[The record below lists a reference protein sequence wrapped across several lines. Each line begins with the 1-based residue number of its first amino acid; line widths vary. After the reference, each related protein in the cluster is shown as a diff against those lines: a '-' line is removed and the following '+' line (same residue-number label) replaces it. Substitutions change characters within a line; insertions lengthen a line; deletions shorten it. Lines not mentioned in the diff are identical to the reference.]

1 MLEQIN
7 QIASNVFNI
16 VDSIKYFL
24 IIVFS
29 FYFIFS
35 LLNRQGLK
43 RESSFD
49 ISIIYLVSVLLIL
62 KLYFFGVNLRSFSS
76 LSDAFLNF
84 NFTEDAF
91 LVILLLN
98 LIWAYLFSRIFNFSR
113 YRILDVVTFNSF
125 FVLLFLIFMN
135 NWSFSW
141 LAIIP
146 VLIFYFFKNKLVSGV
161 PALILIFVFSTI
173 NLIFQFFPN
182 GLIFYLFLNI
192 ICAIFIYKRFRYMD
206 NHLTKDFIE
215 ACRLKLLER
224 RERILQQIATDSS
237 ELNVRRG
244 DVGDSDP
251 IDEAYEVLD
260 REIDVENKG
269 MLETILARINKALK
283 KIDDGKYG
291 YDEKTGKPIE
301 KARLEEF
308 PEAEEDTP

>member
-1 MLEQIN
+1 
-7 QIASNVFNI
+7 
-16 VDSIKYFL
+16 
-24 IIVFS
+24 
-29 FYFIFS
+29 
-35 LLNRQGLK
+35 
-43 RESSFD
+43 
-49 ISIIYLVSVLLIL
+49 
-62 KLYFFGVNLRSFSS
+62 
-76 LSDAFLNF
+76 
-84 NFTEDAF
+84 
-91 LVILLLN
+91 
-98 LIWAYLFSRIFNFSR
+98 
-113 YRILDVVTFNSF
+113 
-125 FVLLFLIFMN
+125 
-135 NWSFSW
+135 
-141 LAIIP
+141 
-146 VLIFYFFKNKLVSGV
+146 
-161 PALILIFVFSTI
+161 
-173 NLIFQFFPN
+173 
-182 GLIFYLFLNI
+182 
-192 ICAIFIYKRFRYMD
+192 MD

-224 RERILQQIATDSS
+224 RERILQQIATDNS